1 MLNYKAMNIL
11 HIASS
16 YFDRGLYKVFF
27 SNLRK
32 IGFENII
39 YVPRWNNNYSIE
51 QSGIYMIDKK
61 YSKVSKFL
69 YWGQQ
74 KYIYDDISRRID
86 LSQIDILHIHR
97 LFYGGYAARK
107 IKERYN
113 IPYVVTIRN
122 SDIYQYL
129 KYRITIRNHACKIML
144 GASKVIFISKAYQDY
159 VLGNFVPKKY
169 IQSIKEKSV
178 VLTNGIDD
186 IFLENK
192 QNPKRK
198 IIDKNI
204 KLICVAEISNNKNQL
219 TIVKACKELIQK
231 GYEVKLTLIGKVIDE
246 RYFHKLENENMVKYY
261 PYCSKEEII
270 EHLRNA
276 DIFVM
281 PSKHETFRLVYAEA
295 ISQGLPVIYTRN
307 QGFDGQYQDG
317 KVGYSVQYNNYYE
330 VADKI
335 MKICDDYYNISVNCV
350 NYADAY
356 SWSHISQK
364 YKKIYDQSVLVSRY

>member
-1 MLNYKAMNIL
+1 M
-11 HIASS
+11 
-16 YFDRGLYKVFF
+16 
-27 SNLRK
+27 
-32 IGFENII
+32 
-39 YVPRWNNNYSIE
+39 
-51 QSGIYMIDKK
+51 
-61 YSKVSKFL
+61 
-69 YWGQQ
+69 
-74 KYIYDDISRRID
+74 
-86 LSQIDILHIHR
+86 
-97 LFYGGYAARK
+97 
-107 IKERYN
+107 
-113 IPYVVTIRN
+113 
-122 SDIYQYL
+122 
-129 KYRITIRNHACKIML
+129 
-144 GASKVIFISKAYQDY
+144 
-159 VLGNFVPKKY
+159 
-169 IQSIKEKSV
+169 
-178 VLTNGIDD
+178 
-186 IFLENK
+186 ENK

-281 PSKHETFRLVYAEA
+281 PSKHETFGLVYAEA